1 MSALIRGSRLL
12 PTLSAIED
20 IVRYGYDQ
28 EIGFTRHQTLQC
40 LNLGLPNLQSCE
52 KEILLIIS
60 HPVHGTV
67 ITANKLSTL
76 MCKKDKE
83 SKRLFK
89 R

>member
-1 MSALIRGSRLL
+1 MN
-12 PTLSAIED
+12 
-20 IVRYGYDQ
+20 Q

-67 ITANKLSTL
+67 ITTNKLSTL
-76 MCKKDKE
+76 MCKRTKKVKGFSIGKSVCEKE
-83 SKRLFK
+83 NYFSTSF
-89 R
+89 